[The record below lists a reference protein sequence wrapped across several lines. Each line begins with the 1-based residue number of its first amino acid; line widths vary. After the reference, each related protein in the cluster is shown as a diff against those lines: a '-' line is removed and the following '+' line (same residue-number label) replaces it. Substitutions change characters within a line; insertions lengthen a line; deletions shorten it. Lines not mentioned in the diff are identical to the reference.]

1 MLTDKRLLFVF
12 WQGNASPF
20 TWSCLHHNRFWGG
33 GEARR
38 RMGTYSSS
46 SSSAKLTMRPEWT
59 EAGRQ
64 YRSAG
69 TLRSSQYPI
78 SSFPPFP
85 QTSLQSG
92 ISSVYGRFYW
102 LIETKLTPRRGQ
114 VVWSPNSAMTS
125 PAKFRKDKEIVAEY
139 ETQVKGKK
147 KNNFSKASHVT
158 RCSSRWSS
166 VPLNVCFLTVKR
178 VFFVFF
184 LLVLA
189 DCMGF
194 SVPSPLLSGVK
205 RTTRSPFVFRRSF
218 MKVNCRHADVADRSC
233 IDNRSH

>member
-1 MLTDKRLLFVF
+1 MLTDKLSLFVF

-69 TLRSSQYPI
+69 TLRSSQSLI
-78 SSFPPFP
+78 SSFPPFIFFF
-85 QTSLQSG
+85 QTLLQSG

-102 LIETKLTPRRGQ
+102 LIETQLTPRRGQ

-139 ETQVKGKK
+139 ETQVKGKTTK
-147 KNNFSKASHVT
+147 KKLFKSFSRDT
-158 RCSSRWSS
+158 
-166 VPLNVCFLTVKR
+166 
-178 VFFVFF
+178 
-184 LLVLA
+184 
-189 DCMGF
+189 M
-194 SVPSPLLSGVK
+194 
-205 RTTRSPFVFRRSF
+205 
-218 MKVNCRHADVADRSC
+218 
-233 IDNRSH
+233 